1 MKVLYVVHNHPT
13 LHPGGAEAYALEL
26 YEAMR
31 ETPEVEPVLLARIGS
46 NVAPQSQSPTRAP
59 RSARSTAIPTS
70 TSSSP
75 RRTTS
80 TSSP

>member
-31 ETPEVEPVLLARIGS
+31 ETPGVDPVLLARIGS
-46 NVAPQSQSPTRAP
+46 NVARNRVATQAP
-59 RSARSTAIPTS
+59 RSARSTAIPIS

-75 RRTTS
+75 RRTIS